1 MKGWVAECASV
12 CVSVCVCVFVHVLVR
27 HVHRFGTSKTGKLVK
42 AHEWVKLLPKGP
54 IVLCLGAIAHGLT
67 PFCLS
72 TLSAPSLC
80 SLSCAYASLSLCLF
94 LSLCVSL
101 CPFSSLS
108 LSLSLPPSFCVCLC
122 HLSLPLSLPPS
133 LFRFLSRTFSFPAAR
148 CCMPCVDM

>member
-54 IVLCLGAIAHGLT
+54 VVLCLGAIAHGLT

-80 SLSCAYASLSLCLF
+80 SLSVAYASV
-94 LSLCVSL
+94 CV
-101 CPFSSLS
+101 
-108 LSLSLPPSFCVCLC
+108 
-122 HLSLPLSLPPS
+122 
-133 LFRFLSRTFSFPAAR
+133 
-148 CCMPCVDM
+148 

>member
-1 MKGWVAECASV
+1 MCV
-12 CVSVCVCVFVHVLVR
+12 CVLCVFVHVLVR

-54 IVLCLGAIAHGLT
+54 VVLCLGAIAHGLT

-94 LSLCVSL
+94 LSLCLSLSFLFSLSLSPSLLQCLLVSSL
-101 CPFSSLS
+101 PPSLPPSLS
-108 LSLSLPPSFCVCLC
+108 LSLSLSHFLFPRC
-122 HLSLPLSLPPS
+122 PLLH
-133 LFRFLSRTFSFPAAR
+133 AM
-148 CCMPCVDM
+148 C

>member
-12 CVSVCVCVFVHVLVR
+12 CVCVCVCVCVFVHVLVR

-72 TLSAPSLC
+72 TLSAPS
-80 SLSCAYASLSLCLF
+80 SVLSRLRMR
-94 LSLCVSL
+94 LCV
-101 CPFSSLS
+101 CVCFSLS
-108 LSLSLPPSFCVCLC
+108 LSLSVLSRLCWQILPP
-122 HLSLPLSLPPS
+122 PQ
-133 LFRFLSRTFSFPAAR
+133 
-148 CCMPCVDM
+148 